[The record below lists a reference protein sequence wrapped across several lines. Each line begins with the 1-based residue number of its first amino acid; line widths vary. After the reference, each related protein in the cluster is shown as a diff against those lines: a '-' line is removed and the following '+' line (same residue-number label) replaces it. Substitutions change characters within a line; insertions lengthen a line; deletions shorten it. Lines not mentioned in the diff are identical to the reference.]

1 MSITLEQILSR
12 CDEEGDCLLWTGAT
26 INGYPQA
33 RIGDKGG
40 QMLRRYIFTELMGNE
55 LPLGRVVSS
64 TCENRLCCA
73 PQHLFSMTYSKR
85 LRLAYKRGSRNQ
97 TTEYLKRRETRR
109 DQGTVLDMEKAR
121 QIRARAGES
130 NAVLAAEFGVHAKT
144 IYSVKAGLTW
154 REHAPNSSVFNF
166 ARSA

>member
-1 MSITLEQILSR
+1 MLTLEQIHAR
-12 CDEEGDCLLWTGAT
+12 CEEEGDCWLWPGAT

-40 QMLRRYIFTELMGNE
+40 QMLRRYIFTVLLGNE
-55 LPLGRVVSS
+55 LPLGRVVASI
-64 TCENRLCCA
+64 CENRLCCA
-73 PQHLFSMTYSKR
+73 PAHLFSMTYSKR

-97 TTEYLKRRETRR
+97 AMEYIKRRETRR
-109 DQGTVLDMEKAR
+109 QQGTVLDMEKAR
-121 QIRARAGES
+121 QIRAREDEP
-130 NAVLAAEFGVHAKT
+130 NAVLAAEFGVHPKT

>member
-1 MSITLEQILSR
+1 MSIALEQILSR

-40 QMLRRYIFTELMGNE
+40 QMLRRHIFTALLGNA
-55 LPLGRVVSS
+55 LPPSRVVAS

-73 PQHLFSMTYSKR
+73 PEHLFAMTYSKR

-97 TTEYLKRRETRR
+97 AMEYVKRRETRR
-109 DQGTVLDMEKAR
+109 QQGTVLDMEKAR